1 MRMWF
6 GDALRYKGA
15 AMGSEKKDHGAGVER
30 KKECGTEVKKRWR
43 RGRRGG
49 SGVRLR
55 NMKCSRITRN
65 TSNSIKIINETRRIL
80 SKSLTKHLKIHRGEG
95 VSPLEPHQ
103 EASN

>member
-1 MRMWF
+1 MWF

-30 KKECGTEVKKRWR
+30 KKECGTEVKERWR

-65 TSNSIKIINETRRIL
+65 TSNSIKIINKTPKNTSGRKGLAARTTSGSVELANKT
-80 SKSLTKHLKIHRGEG
+80 STQ
-95 VSPLEPHQ
+95 SP
-103 EASN
+103 